1 VLFART
7 KIAALILPVAIGA
20 GSQVMQTDDWADL
33 ARYREANRGLARQ
46 DPDRI
51 VFMGDSI
58 TEGWGSQPFIRGNSH
73 FVDRGISG
81 QTAPQMLVRFRSDV
95 VALKP
100 AVVHIMAGTN
110 DIAGNTGP
118 ETQNEIFGY
127 ITAMVKLAHANHIK
141 VILGSVPPAADFP
154 WRPGLDP
161 APKIKTLNARLKAYA
176 LSHQSVYADYWHV
189 LASKNGGMKAQYS
202 EDGVHPNARG
212 YAAMRPVAE
221 AAIAQATRVR

>member
-1 VLFART
+1 MLP
-7 KIAALILPVAIGA
+7 IAAGA
-20 GSQVMQTDDWADL
+20 ASQAMQTDDWANL
-33 ARYREANRGLARQ
+33 AHYREANRGLARH

-58 TEGWGSQPFIRGNSH
+58 TEGWESQPFIHGKSH

-100 AVVHIMAGTN
+100 AVVHILAGTN

-118 ETQNEIFGY
+118 ETENQIFGY
-127 ITAMVKLAHANHIK
+127 IVTMARLARANHIK

-161 APKIKTLNARLKAYA
+161 ALKIKTLNARLRAYA
-176 LSHQSVYADYWHV
+176 LRHRITYADYWHV
-189 LASKNGGMKAQYS
+189 LASSNGGMKAQYS
-202 EDGVHPNARG
+202 DDGVHPNARG
-212 YAAMRPVAE
+212 YEAMRPVAE
-221 AAIAQATRVR
+221 AAIAHVTRER